1 MSFTDK
7 KTAELRKI
15 AEERG
20 LKNFAALNRKQL
32 LAALESEPEAESGE
46 TPENESSPEEKPE
59 KAESKDEPESE
70 EEVEAPAPT
79 PAPVARVTNSG
90 VKEAHFQPGS
100 KAEKM
105 KAALAL
111 QPKVSIMIPLAS
123 GEKSGRGITESV
135 ILNGY
140 RLNIQKGVYVS
151 VPQQVAEIIMESQRQ
166 TQMATDIAQK
176 LDGDERAL
184 K

>member
-1 MSFTDK
+1 MSFTGL
-7 KTAELRKI
+7 KTAELRKQ

-20 LKNFAALNRKQL
+20 IKDFASLNRKEL
-32 LAALESEPEAESGE
+32 VAALEASGPEAGE

-151 VPQQVAEIIMESQRQ
+151 VPQQVAEIIMESQKQ

-184 K
+184 R

>member
-59 KAESKDEPESE
+59 KAESEDPESE
-70 EEVEAPAPT
+70 EEAEEPAPA
-79 PAPVARVTNSG
+79 PAPVARVANSG
-90 VKEAHFQPGS
+90 VKEGHFQPGS

-111 QPKVSIMIPLAS
+111 QPKMSIMIPLAS

-140 RLNIQKGVYVS
+140 RLNIQKGVYVE
-151 VPQQVAEIIMESQRQ
+151 VPKQVGEIIMESQRQ

>member
-1 MSFTDK
+1 M
-7 KTAELRKI
+7 I
-15 AEERG
+15 AEISTRI
-20 LKNFAALNRKQL
+20 
-32 LAALESEPEAESGE
+32 
-46 TPENESSPEEKPE
+46 
-59 KAESKDEPESE
+59 
-70 EEVEAPAPT
+70 V
-79 PAPVARVTNSG
+79 
-90 VKEAHFQPGS
+90 H
-100 KAEKM
+100 
-105 KAALAL
+105 
-111 QPKVSIMIPLAS
+111 
-123 GEKSGRGITESV
+123 GRGITESV